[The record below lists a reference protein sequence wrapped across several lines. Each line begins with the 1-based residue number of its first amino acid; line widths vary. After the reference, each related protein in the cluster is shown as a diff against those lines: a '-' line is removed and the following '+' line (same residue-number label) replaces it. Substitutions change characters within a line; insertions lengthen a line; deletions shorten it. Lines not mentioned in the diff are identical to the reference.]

1 MMSLVSV
8 SADQSPPSSAPA
20 VTSPASPRIL
30 PWIMPVDL
38 KGTGFRAP
46 PSGSVGTESLL
57 CCVVLVVDDAIAV
70 DVVIDSKQIPGAK
83 Y

>member
-1 MMSLVSV
+1 MMSLFSV

-57 CCVVLVVDDAIAV
+57 CCVVLVVDDAAAV
-70 DVVIDSKQIPGAK
+70 DVVVDSKQIPGAK
-83 Y
+83 D

>member
-1 MMSLVSV
+1 
-8 SADQSPPSSAPA
+8 
-20 VTSPASPRIL
+20 
-30 PWIMPVDL
+30 MPVDL